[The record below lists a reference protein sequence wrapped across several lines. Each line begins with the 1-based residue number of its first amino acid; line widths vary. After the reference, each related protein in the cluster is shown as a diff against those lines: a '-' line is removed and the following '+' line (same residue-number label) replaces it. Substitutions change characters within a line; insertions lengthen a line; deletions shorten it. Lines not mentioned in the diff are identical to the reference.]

1 MDAVSAVFL
10 HLCGALSLM
19 LLQAAWLPWRFAR
32 CRWQLLAPL
41 VTLADSLC
49 FWLIKSSVP
58 AVLVSTGV
66 KVVCTLCFFGGIVL
80 WRVLLPLAGALL
92 DKGLAYLAAAIL
104 CRTQKIPFA
113 RLQAVAPLRITAAL
127 LARLL
132 LFFVCY
138 LVFLSV
144 RTFVRHILPPG
155 RWLQLL
161 VYPCVSIGAG
171 AVLLTLQARQAQ
183 DRATWGLMLLALG
196 LVIATLLQL
205 LLRSEAEAAA
215 RRENQRLQQQLAQ
228 QAQGMQELTRAYD
241 AQRSATHDFVNH
253 LLAVDGLLSET
264 GGQAHSYIQKTLDA
278 CQEIPALFH
287 TGNAVADA
295 LLNRHAALARAAGVD
310 MTVQGCDLSGLR
322 LADELLTVIL
332 GNLLDNAREACARCE
347 GEKVLRVTL
356 QATGGNWVF
365 TIANS
370 CPPDT
375 SPDMATH
382 KPDKRLHGYG
392 LRNVQAALKK
402 CGGLLHTEVVQGRY
416 LASVCIPDKGP

>member
-66 KVVCTLCFFGGIVL
+66 KVVCTLCFFGGSVL

-171 AVLLTLQARQAQ
+171 AVLLTLQAR
-183 DRATWGLMLLALG
+183 
-196 LVIATLLQL
+196 
-205 LLRSEAEAAA
+205 
-215 RRENQRLQQQLAQ
+215 